1 MKSARNICRDIVKLP
16 ISIDLY
22 SAYSE
27 LGYVVLNAIV
37 KLLSPFMPFVC
48 EEIYQTLPHAKESI
62 CLESWPEKITGID
75 ASGLKD
81 MDRLISAISKIRE
94 VKNTNDLKPSAPIH
108 VLIKD
113 LDGNP
118 LQPKENLSAIMQ
130 KMAKAE
136 WCAALDG
143 DLTVETIYEGTLYIP
158 SSELSDPEEEKKKL
172 NAEKERLE
180 KELDRSH
187 KMLSNQSFI
196 AKAPEAKVQAEKDK
210 LAYEKQYQAIVDRL
224 AVLNH

>member
-1 MKSARNICRDIVKLP
+1 MSKVLIIEDEVAIAELEKDYLELSDFEVTIEHNGAEGCRRALAEDFDIFVLDLMLP
-16 ISIDLY
+16 
-22 SAYSE
+22 
-27 LGYVVLNAIV
+27 
-37 KLLSPFMPFVC
+37 
-48 EEIYQTLPHAKESI
+48 
-62 CLESWPEKITGID
+62 
-75 ASGLKD
+75 D
-81 MDRLISAISKIRE
+81 MDGFEICKRIRE

-130 KMAKAE
+130 KMSKAE
-136 WCAALDG
+136 WCAALGG

-210 LAYEKQYQAIVDRL
+210 LAAYEKQYQAIVDRL